1 MGDLTPRVA
10 RSQPIRS
17 KNPSCVVPDV
27 SCHVGESLGLLGECR
42 QPSFELGG

>member
-10 RSQPIRS
+10 RSQPIGS
-17 KNPSCVVPDV
+17 KNLSRVVPDV
-27 SCHVGESLGLLGECR
+27 TCHVGESLGLLTECR